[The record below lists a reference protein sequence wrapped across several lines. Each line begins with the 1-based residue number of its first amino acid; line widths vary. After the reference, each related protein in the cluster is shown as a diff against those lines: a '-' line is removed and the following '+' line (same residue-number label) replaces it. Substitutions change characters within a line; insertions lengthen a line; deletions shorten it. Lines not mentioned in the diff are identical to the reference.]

1 MLYSTKYNK
10 RYTYINIYKNLFL
23 IPDNQIENI
32 DYVRS
37 LNTYNK

>member
-1 MLYSTKYNK
+1 MLCSTKYNK
-10 RYTYINIYKNLFL
+10 RYTYINIYINLFL
-23 IPDNQIENI
+23 NQIENI

>member
-1 MLYSTKYNK
+1 M
-10 RYTYINIYKNLFL
+10 RYTYINIYKKIIP